1 MEKPALLAHVLVTV
15 AWRISGGSAGAALAG
30 CGHCVPTKKAHN
42 ISARQTVFLFGT
54 PRPAPSVVFFSKRSF
69 VLIMKLFTSS
79 FVIILQAAAKATAEA
94 NLRGVPDLNIDIIP
108 VDMRE
113 LEGNSTNATATIT
126 TELEGDS
133 TSATATFTTELEG
146 NSTNATATFTTD
158 GELICHPYD
167 LDWDDLTNNQ
177 QTAAR
182 DLSFDSDVWDDDTAK
197 DPKEIRNDYWIDAPD
212 DETELTNKERT
223 AAIVLG
229 WNEGKRRLVVYRLLL
244 TFFCFG

>member
-1 MEKPALLAHVLVTV
+1 MARPAPHWPVV
-15 AWRISGGSAGAALAG
+15 ATACRRKRHIIAFQPG
-30 CGHCVPTKKAHN
+30 K
-42 ISARQTVFLFGT
+42 QFLFGT

-69 VLIMKLFTSS
+69 ALIMKLFTSS
-79 FVIILQAAAKATAEA
+79 FVIILQAAAKATTEA
-94 NLRGVPDLNIDIIP
+94 NLRGGPDVNIDIIP

-113 LEGNSTNATATIT
+113 LEGNSTNATAT
-126 TELEGDS
+126 
-133 TSATATFTTELEG
+133 
-146 NSTNATATFTTD
+146 FTTD
-158 GELICHPYD
+158 EELVCHPYD

-177 QTAAR
+177 QKAAKA
-182 DLSFDSDVWDDDTAK
+182 LSFNATTWDDDTAK

-229 WNEGKRRLVVYRLLL
+229 WNEGKRRLVVYRFLF

>member
-1 MEKPALLAHVLVTV
+1 
-15 AWRISGGSAGAALAG
+15 
-30 CGHCVPTKKAHN
+30 
-42 ISARQTVFLFGT
+42 
-54 PRPAPSVVFFSKRSF
+54 
-69 VLIMKLFTSS
+69 MKLSTSS
-79 FVIILQAAAKATAEA
+79 FVIILQAASSLSKATAEA
-94 NLRGVPDLNIDIIP
+94 NLRGAPDLNIDVIP

-113 LEGNSTNATATIT
+113 LEGNSTNATAR
-126 TELEGDS
+126 
-133 TSATATFTTELEG
+133 
-146 NSTNATATFTTD
+146 ATATFTTD

-212 DETELTNKERT
+212 DETELTNKERM

-229 WNEGKRRLVVYRLLL
+229 WNEGKRRLIVYRLLFP
-244 TFFCFG
+244 FFAFLSC

>member
-1 MEKPALLAHVLVTV
+1 
-15 AWRISGGSAGAALAG
+15 
-30 CGHCVPTKKAHN
+30 
-42 ISARQTVFLFGT
+42 
-54 PRPAPSVVFFSKRSF
+54 
-69 VLIMKLFTSS
+69 MKLSTSS
-79 FVIILQAAAKATAEA
+79 FVIILQAASSLSKATAEA
-94 NLRGVPDLNIDIIP
+94 NLRGAPDLNIDVIP
-108 VDMRE
+108 VDVPEVEGNSTNATASFTTE
-113 LEGNSTNATATIT
+113 LEGNSTNATATFTTELEGNSTSATATFT

-133 TSATATFTTELEG
+133 INATATFTTELEG
-146 NSTNATATFTTD
+146 NSTNATARATATFTTD

-229 WNEGKRRLVVYRLLL
+229 WNEGKRRLSVYRFLFI
-244 TFFCFG
+244 FFCFG

>member
-1 MEKPALLAHVLVTV
+1 
-15 AWRISGGSAGAALAG
+15 
-30 CGHCVPTKKAHN
+30 
-42 ISARQTVFLFGT
+42 
-54 PRPAPSVVFFSKRSF
+54 
-69 VLIMKLFTSS
+69 MKLFTSS

-94 NLRGVPDLNIDIIP
+94 NLRGNPDVNIGIIP
-108 VDMRE
+108 VDMR
-113 LEGNSTNATATIT
+113 
-126 TELEGDS
+126 
-133 TSATATFTTELEG
+133 ELEG

-177 QTAAR
+177 QKAAKA
-182 DLSFDSDVWDDDTAK
+182 LSFNATTWDDDTAK

-212 DETELTNKERT
+212 DETELTNKERM

-229 WNEGKRRLVVYRLLL
+229 WNEGKRRLIVYRLLF